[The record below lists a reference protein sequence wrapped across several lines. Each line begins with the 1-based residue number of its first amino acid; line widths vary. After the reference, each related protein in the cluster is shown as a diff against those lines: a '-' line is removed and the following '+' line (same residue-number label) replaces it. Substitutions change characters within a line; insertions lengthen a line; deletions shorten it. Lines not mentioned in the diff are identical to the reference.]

1 MADPTDKIGKLGA
14 ASKRLTR
21 RLLLIG
27 ENRVELLVVEALE
40 ERDRLVRAVV
50 LALAAATMGLLAGI
64 SLSAAVVVLGWPYSP
79 PGVLLALGGLYT
91 VVGIVLCRRISA
103 LLRDR
108 RPFADSLDQLKKDR
122 ACLEKILE

>member
-1 MADPTDKIGKLGA
+1 MADPTDNIGKLGD

-27 ENRVELLVVEALE
+27 GNRVELLVVEALE
-40 ERDRLVRAVV
+40 ERQRLVQAVV
-50 LALAAATMGLLAGI
+50 LALAAATTGLLAGI

-79 PGVLLALGGLYT
+79 LGVLLGLGGFYAI
-91 VVGIVLCRRISA
+91 VGIALCRRIQT
-103 LLRDR
+103 LLRER